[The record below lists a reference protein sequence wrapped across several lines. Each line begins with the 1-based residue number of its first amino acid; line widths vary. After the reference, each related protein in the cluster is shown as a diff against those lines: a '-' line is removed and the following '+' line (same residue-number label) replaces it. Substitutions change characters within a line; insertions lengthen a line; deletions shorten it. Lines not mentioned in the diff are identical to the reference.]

1 MCKHQK
7 KSSRK
12 AERRADVDIGGP
24 WPQALVAGT
33 PFPALRLSQVMFMS
47 RSLRLQSDKNPSTD
61 VLPTGV
67 PAPLHQEDGDKV
79 AACPIYCFFFP
90 LAQHK
95 N

>member
-1 MCKHQK
+1 MLTLGDPDL
-7 KSSRK
+7 R
-12 AERRADVDIGGP
+12 P
-24 WPQALVAGT
+24 LL
-33 PFPALRLSQVMFMS
+33 PAPHSQRWLSQVMFMS